1 MEFSVKLQLE
11 YNLWA
16 MRTLLSFLRTQE
28 KGLSDKPVSS
38 SFSGIRNT
46 LLHITDAEVIWLS
59 RLEGNPVSDWPSK
72 TFSGNE
78 DALYELSESV
88 SERLYTFVSA
98 QSNDF
103 GLKKI
108 AYTNMKG
115 DQFENSVLQI
125 LLHLINHGSFHRG
138 QIITMLR
145 QLGVSGIPST
155 DMIAFYRKMG

>member
-16 MRTLLSFLRTQE
+16 MRTLLSYLRAQE
-28 KGLSDKPVSS
+28 TGISEKPVDS

-78 DALYELSESV
+78 EELYALSESV
-88 SERLYTFVSA
+88 SERLFSFVSA
-98 QSNDF
+98 QSDDF
-103 GLKKI
+103 GMKKI

-115 DQFENSVLQI
+115 DRFENSVLQI

-155 DMIAFYRKMG
+155 DMITFYRKMG